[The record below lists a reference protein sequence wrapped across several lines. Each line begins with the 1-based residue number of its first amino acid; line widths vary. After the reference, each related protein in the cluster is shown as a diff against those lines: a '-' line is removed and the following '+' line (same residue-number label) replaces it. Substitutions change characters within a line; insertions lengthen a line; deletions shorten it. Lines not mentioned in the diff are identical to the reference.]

1 MAEATDKLRS
11 DARVQDKRPRF
22 LTYFRQRRA
31 AAHIREPIDG
41 PQDPDRRRL
50 HPRQGVSDLVILDGH
65 HSTVWFT
72 LFCDRT
78 APPRTPIMPNYV
90 DRDRCSRW
98 ATLAVLAEAVLP
110 SVDRQRIHHGWQNKR
125 R

>member
-1 MAEATDKLRS
+1 M
-11 DARVQDKRPRF
+11 
-22 LTYFRQRRA
+22 
-31 AAHIREPIDG
+31 PIID
-41 PQDPDRRRL
+41 
-50 HPRQGVSDLVILDGH
+50 
-65 HSTVWFT
+65 
-72 LFCDRT
+72 
-78 APPRTPIMPNYV
+78 NYV